1 MLTFW
6 DVLASQLLFTLIN
19 NNFCI
24 FLITNWSTV
33 YEPMQIL
40 MPYGLNSWWCN
51 HERKLLRERET
62 RIKMVQWHIVL
73 KLCSRFSMASHL
85 NYVVDWFSK
94 LVSSISSS
102 AVRGSDAIRRYHSW
116 KIEARLTL
124 IGSTVIFHCH
134 SSRKK
139 KKTWRKKTLVVQMV
153 CTTTYIYSLTRKKK
167 GMLPL
172 VFCGFIRGIIF
183 YSHK

>member
-6 DVLASQLLFTLIN
+6 DFLASQLLFTLIN

-51 HERKLLRERET
+51 HERKLLRERERERET

-139 KKTWRKKTLVVQMV
+139 KTWRKKTLVY
-153 CTTTYIYSLTRKKK
+153 TTYIYSLIGEKLCSHHRIC
-167 GMLPL
+167 LIP
-172 VFCGFIRGIIF
+172 II
-183 YSHK
+183 